1 MNDNNSNSWI
11 EYYLWELDFG
21 RNWKKGIIKTKSID
35 FKLQSPSHL
44 WDLLNSYKIDGQEI

>member
-44 WDLLNSYKIDGQEI
+44 WDLLNSYKIDG